1 MQDRDSGALDSGTL
15 TAQSLDALVNSVDK
29 LMKRFE
35 PDPNAPRPTEPAR
48 PFDINEYSR
57 TIAEL
62 AVTAREFQVL
72 VQNVDALT
80 PNVLDRVDLLA
91 GRAQGLV
98 DYAFWRVLVLVL
110 VLVMALLAAAVLY
123 RLISNRVGRSTS
135 RG

>member
-1 MQDRDSGALDSGTL
+1 
-15 TAQSLDALVNSVDK
+15 
-29 LMKRFE
+29 
-35 PDPNAPRPTEPAR
+35 
-48 PFDINEYSR
+48 
-57 TIAEL
+57 
-62 AVTAREFQVL
+62 
-72 VQNVDALT
+72 LT